1 MFDIVH
7 TFLTLKSENS
17 SSENDENKRFFLR
30 KRMFTKQITTNINQ
44 QDLFVGNTTLGIFSF
59 AVFVNDAK
67 IKLTGKNF

>member
-1 MFDIVH
+1 MMKI
-7 TFLTLKSENS
+7 
-17 SSENDENKRFFLR
+17 NDFFFLR
-30 KRMFTKQITTNINQ
+30 KRMFTEQITTNINQ